1 MRILAAEAVV
11 VALVA
16 VATPLRVAP
25 MAAPQDGLAARVK
38 EAADLLAKNATA
50 PAMAILEPL
59 LKEPELAKQPSLHA
73 NALFQTGLAHFQR
86 NEYPRA
92 LDFYGRAV
100 ELSRSAGDR
109 RTEARALLGIG
120 QCYKNQGAYARALD
134 QLQLARA
141 TFAVVGDSDGAA
153 RAWMVFA
160 SVEDLMGRHR
170 AALRSYSQA
179 EQLFGNAQHAMRIRL
194 LNETGITYKN
204 LGQYET
210 ALDYYRRALAA
221 QIQNGD
227 RYGQAV
233 TLHNTAV
240 VFGLLGE
247 HERSLEHYQRSLAIA
262 REINERRGQSVL
274 LGNLGELLM
283 NRGDLARAFDYFQ
296 QQLALTRELGNRNE
310 QALALLNLGHLHS
323 ARREFA
329 GARRSYEEA
338 RAIQRDI
345 GAKARE
351 AHTLIALANV
361 ELEVGSTSVVAEL
374 ASNALQVATETDS
387 PEIAWRAR
395 LMLARAARASGQ
407 IDGAVMHLQAAA
419 KTVNDLRAN
428 VRSDAGKIGFADAR
442 KQVFQELALALFD
455 AGRPGDALA
464 AAEAG
469 RARALADLL
478 EQRQAAARRSTTDS
492 LEAVQTALDE
502 VRAVGARGSSR
513 PDDVT
518 RAGEALAN
526 GVTRLRKE
534 DPELASLVTADSPG
548 IREIIELAKR
558 SNVVAI
564 EYMVTDRTVLAWT
577 VTADAR
583 VEATKLAVDPQRLH
597 TLVADTRKLL
607 GAAQSQRAA
616 LNTLLRELYA
626 ALVAPLESR
635 LPRSPE
641 VPLVI
646 VPDGPIALV
655 PFAALQNA
663 DGRPLVARH
672 ALATAPSMSVYRY
685 TAAKL
690 RTANTQSAS
699 LVVADPLPP
708 SEARLPQLPSARSEG
723 QIVVRRL
730 GRRVATLLSGRHASE
745 AAIKRSAANQ
755 RILHFAAHG
764 LVSAERPLSSS
775 LVLAPGEGEDGYLKA
790 AEVFGMELSAEM
802 VVLSGC
808 STGLGKISGDGIIGL
823 TRAFLYAGTPRVLV
837 SYWDVSDRS
846 TAYLMDRFYGALQKG
861 QPPAAALRAAQLAT
875 AQQYPNP
882 ADWAAFALVG
892 EPR

>member
-1 MRILAAEAVV
+1 MRILAARAVV
-11 VALVA
+11 VVLVA
-16 VATPLRVAP
+16 LTGPVH
-25 MAAPQDGLAARVK
+25 AARIAGQQDSLAARVK
-38 EAADLLAKNATA
+38 AAGDLLAKNATA
-50 PAMAILEPL
+50 PAVAILEPL
-59 LKEPELAKQPSLHA
+59 LKDPELAKQPSLHA
-73 NALFQTGLAHFQR
+73 DALVQAGLAHFQR
-86 NEYPRA
+86 NDYPRA
-92 LDFYGRAV
+92 LDFYGRAL
-100 ELSRSAGDR
+100 EMSRGAGNR

-120 QCYKNQGAYARALD
+120 QCYKNQGAYPRSLD
-134 QLQLARA
+134 QLQLALA
-141 TFAVVGDSDGAA
+141 SYETIGESDGAA
-153 RAWMVFA
+153 RAWMVIA

-179 EQLFGNAQHAMRIRL
+179 ERLFGNAQHAMRVRL
-194 LNETGITYKN
+194 LNEIGITYKN

-221 QIQNGD
+221 QIENGD

-240 VFGLLGE
+240 VYGHLGE
-247 HERSLEHYQRSLAIA
+247 AERALEHYQRSLVIA

-283 NRGDLARAFDYFQ
+283 NRGDLTRAFDYFQ

-310 QALALLNLGHLHS
+310 QALALLNLGHLYS
-323 ARREFA
+323 ARREFTA
-329 GARRSYEEA
+329 ARRSYEEA
-338 RAIQRDI
+338 RGIQRDI

-351 AHTLIALANV
+351 AHTLIALATL
-361 ELEVGSTSVVAEL
+361 ELQEGSTSVVAEL
-374 ASNALQVATETDS
+374 ASGALQIATETDS
-387 PEIAWRAR
+387 PEIGWRAR
-395 LMLARAARASGQ
+395 LVLARVARASGQ
-407 IDGAVMHLQAAA
+407 IESAVMHLQTAA
-419 KTVNDLRAN
+419 KAVNDLRAA

-442 KQVFQELALALFD
+442 KQVFQELASALLD
-455 AGRPGDALA
+455 AGRPADALA

-478 EQRQAAARRSTTDS
+478 EQRQATGRRSTTES
-492 LEAVQTALDE
+492 LEAFQAALDE
-502 VRAVGARGSSR
+502 VRAARARSSSR
-513 PDDVT
+513 PDDLT

-526 GVTRLRKE
+526 DVKRLRKE
-534 DPELASLVTADSPG
+534 DPELASLVTAESPAVQ
-548 IREIIELAKR
+548 EIFEIAKR
-558 SNVVAI
+558 SNAVLI
-564 EYMVTDRTVLAWT
+564 EYMVTDSAILAWT
-577 VTADAR
+577 VSPDAG
-583 VEATKLAVDPQRLH
+583 VEATTLAVDPQRLH
-597 TLVADTRKLL
+597 TLVTDTRKLL
-607 GAAQSQRAA
+607 GGVQSDRSA
-616 LNTLLRELYA
+616 LDVRLRDLYSS
-626 ALVAPLESR
+626 LIAPLESR
-635 LPRSPE
+635 LPKAAE

-655 PFAALQNA
+655 PFAALRDAQ
-663 DGRPLVARH
+663 GRPLVARH
-672 ALATAPSMSVYRY
+672 ALATSPSISVYRY

-690 RTANTQSAS
+690 RPANSESAS

-708 SEARLPQLPSARSEG
+708 SEARLPQLPSARIEG

-730 GRRVATLLSGRHASE
+730 GSNVATLLSGKHASE

-775 LVLAPGEGEDGYLKA
+775 LVLAPGDGEDGYLKA

-861 QPPAAALRAAQLAT
+861 QSPAAALRTAQLAT
-875 AQQYPNP
+875 SRQYPNP
-882 ADWAAFALVG
+882 SEWAAFALVG